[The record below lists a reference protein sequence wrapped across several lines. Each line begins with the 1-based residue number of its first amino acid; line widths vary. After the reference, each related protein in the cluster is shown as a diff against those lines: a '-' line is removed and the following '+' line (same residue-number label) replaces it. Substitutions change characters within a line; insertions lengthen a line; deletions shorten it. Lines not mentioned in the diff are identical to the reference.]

1 MSKKWRP
8 AHYDV
13 AWLCFPLFPQS
24 PKWLQ
29 RPVLRLEIKITQQN
43 QCAMKYVYFF
53 TGVLLTISVG
63 VLYKSA
69 H

>member
-1 MSKKWRP
+1 MSKTWRP

-13 AWLCFPLFPQS
+13 AWLCFPLFPYA
-24 PKWLQ
+24 PEWLQ

-43 QCAMKYVYFF
+43 QHPKKYVYFF
-53 TGVLLTISVG
+53 TGAVLTICWG